1 MAKVNFIKQLAE
13 LKKNFLAYAKQNSS
27 KVYMSSFEVNIID
40 KDYLSFRV
48 EALAENK
55 KDMQVFYQEICMT
68 GEEKYQKTIE
78 GENIIIY

>member
-40 KDYLSFRV
+40 KNYLSFRV
-48 EALAENK
+48 ETLATNK
-55 KDMQVFYQEICMT
+55 KDIQVFYQEICMT
-68 GEEKYQKTIE
+68 GEETYQKTIE